1 MFTTEELKNI
11 LVLIK
16 AGAKSLDLDGN
27 GLIVSGVI
35 IRKIEDLIKKETV
48 IENKEVLDTYEA
60 KVGDEK
66 GTAVVN

>member
-11 LVLIK
+11 LILVK

-27 GLIVSGVI
+27 GIIVSGVI
-35 IRKIEDLIKKETV
+35 IRQIEDAIKTEVKPETKEESADATV
-48 IENKEVLDTYEA
+48 N
-60 KVGDEK
+60 DEK